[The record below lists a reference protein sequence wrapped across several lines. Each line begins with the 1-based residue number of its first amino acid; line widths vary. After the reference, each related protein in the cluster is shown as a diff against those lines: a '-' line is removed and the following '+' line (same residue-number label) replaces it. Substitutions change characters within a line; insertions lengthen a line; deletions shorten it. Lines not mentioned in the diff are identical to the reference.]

1 LESKKLYGMGI
12 MEIVFALCVGDG
24 YLDEIEEVF
33 SSSRGEGG
41 IGTITRASII

>member
-1 LESKKLYGMGI
+1 MEV

-24 YLDEIEEVF
+24 YLDEIEEVS
-33 SSSRGEGG
+33 SSSRGAVT